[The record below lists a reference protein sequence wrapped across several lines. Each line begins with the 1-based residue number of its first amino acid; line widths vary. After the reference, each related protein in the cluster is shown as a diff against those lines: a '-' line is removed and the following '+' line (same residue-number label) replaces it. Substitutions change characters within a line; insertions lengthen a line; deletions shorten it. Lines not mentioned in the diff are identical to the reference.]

1 MCLQSSVY
9 TADFLLNTRIM
20 VMSAR
25 HILILGIM
33 VMFVAPVLFLGGNIQ
48 QINSGLIITGLLARL
63 ANFEVKSVKP
73 QIRLITGSRLLPN
86 HTAALQSISVAFL
99 PVSRWQKGLQA
110 ASQVDVRPMTKTS
123 DGVVYT
129 SVSRNSCQ

>member
-1 MCLQSSVY
+1 MTQ
-9 TADFLLNTRIM
+9 DIGTRIA
-20 VMSAR
+20 S
-25 HILILGIM
+25 ILHK
-33 VMFVAPVLFLGGNIQ
+33 V
-48 QINSGLIITGLLARL
+48 ITVLLARL

-86 HTAALQSISVAFL
+86 HAAALQSISVAFL
-99 PVSRWQKGLQA
+99 PVSRWQKGLQT

>member
-1 MCLQSSVY
+1 M
-9 TADFLLNTRIM
+9 
-20 VMSAR
+20 
-25 HILILGIM
+25 
-33 VMFVAPVLFLGGNIQ
+33 
-48 QINSGLIITGLLARL
+48 
-63 ANFEVKSVKP
+63 
-73 QIRLITGSRLLPN
+73 LPN
-86 HTAALQSISVAFL
+86 HAAALQSISVAFL